1 MTIGLILDDTLDK
14 PDGVQQA
21 VLSIGS
27 ELTKRGHVVHYIVS
41 DTNRLD
47 ITNIHSM
54 GKSLN
59 FKFNGNSVRTPLPVS
74 SKKIKQL
81 FEDVNFDVL
90 HVQMPY
96 SPLFAS
102 KVIKYAPK
110 NIAKFGTF
118 HILPYSF
125 MSQIGTKILGFV
137 LRKSLICLNN
147 CFAVS
152 KPSLEF
158 MNKTFKVNGKIIPNP
173 VDYSF
178 YSSFK
183 KKESKTKT
191 IVFVGRFEERK
202 GVIELVESYNLL
214 DKNIRNK
221 TKLIMCGI
229 GPLLDEVIK
238 LSESYSLN
246 IEFPGFVSDSE
257 KAQFLANA
265 DIAVFPSKA
274 GESFGIVLA
283 EAMSA
288 GAGVTIGGN
297 NPGYRSVLID
307 WPETIFDPTN
317 YKNFT
322 ETIKNFLINED
333 TRNDIGLSQKQ
344 SVKKY
349 DVKIVV
355 DEIENEYKIS
365 LSLLNTLKQ

>member
-1 MTIGLILDDTLDK
+1 
-14 PDGVQQA
+14 
-21 VLSIGS
+21 
-27 ELTKRGHVVHYIVS
+27 
-41 DTNRLD
+41 
-47 ITNIHSM
+47 M
-54 GKSLN
+54 GKSFN

-74 SKKIKQL
+74 TKKIKQL
-81 FEDVNFDVL
+81 FEEVNFDVL

-102 KVIKYAPK
+102 KVLKYAPK
-110 NIAKFGTF
+110 NVAKFGTF
-118 HILPYSF
+118 HILPYGLL
-125 MSQIGTKILGFV
+125 SQIGTILLGFV
-137 LRKSLICLNN
+137 LTKSLKSLDSCY
-147 CFAVS
+147 AVS

-158 MNKTFKVNGKIIPNP
+158 MNKMFKVNGKVIPNP
-173 VDYSF
+173 VDYNF

-183 KKESKTKT
+183 RKLSKSKT

-214 DKNIRNK
+214 DKNIRDK
-221 TKLIMCGI
+221 TKLIMCGK

-238 LSESYSLN
+238 LSKSYSLN
-246 IEFPGFVSDSE
+246 IKFPGFVSDSE

-297 NPGYRSVLID
+297 NPGYKSVLCE

-317 YKNFT
+317 YKNFA
-322 ETIKNFLINED
+322 ETINNFLID
-333 TRNDIGLSQKQ
+333 DDKRNAIGLSQKEN
-344 SVKKY
+344 VKKY

-355 DEIENEYKIS
+355 DELENEYINS
-365 LSLLNTLKQ
+365 LSLLNALKK